1 MKRMMMFGVVAT
13 TLLFPVAANAQTMSI
28 GTFLTKVEALK
39 SKGMLAVLSPDVKLI
54 KSEMKVAATQMK
66 AEADAR
72 KAAGKPPLACP
83 PTDKNA
89 KKMAGDEFLSALK
102 AIPPEKRGMSV
113 KDGLSYVLVTK
124 YPCHKG

>member
-1 MKRMMMFGVVAT
+1 MKRKMMFGAMAT
-13 TLLFPVAANAQTMSI
+13 AMLFPVTAHAQSMTI

-39 SKGMLAVLSPDVKLI
+39 AKGLLAALSPDVKLI
-54 KSEMKVAATQMK
+54 KSEMKFAATQMK

-72 KAAGKPPLACP
+72 KAAGKPPIACP

-89 KKMAGDEFLSALK
+89 KKMGGDEFLGALK

-113 KDGLSYVLVTK
+113 KDGLSYVLVKK
-124 YPCHKG
+124 YPCPKG